1 MRLHNFLHVVLLAG
15 VFVSTAEAGVV
26 PYEPSQG
33 TATGKSA
40 SAKNARAE
48 AVCSQCHGIVNP
60 SADAPFPPLAGRDAA
75 YLESALKQY
84 RDKTRK
90 SDLMNAIAGSLSDQ
104 DIREVIAYYSKLK
117 P

>member
-1 MRLHNFLHVVLLAG
+1 MRSAKLIMGLIATGVLVA
-15 VFVSTAEAGVV
+15 TAEAGVV
-26 PYEPSQG
+26 PYEPTQ
-33 TATGKSA
+33 ATGA
-40 SAKNARAE
+40 GQKNARAE

-104 DIREVIAYYSKLK
+104 DIREVIAYYAKLK